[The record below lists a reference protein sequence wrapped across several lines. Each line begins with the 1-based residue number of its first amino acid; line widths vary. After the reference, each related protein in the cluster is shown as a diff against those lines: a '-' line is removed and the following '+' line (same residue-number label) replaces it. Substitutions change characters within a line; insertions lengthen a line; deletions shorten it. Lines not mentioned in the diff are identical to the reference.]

1 MRHPGAKGGIRRAM
15 PSQRI
20 TEMRA
25 QSRRLQDAARHETD
39 PDLRLRMAARSFELA
54 QLAEQLERE
63 ERDGRS

>member
-1 MRHPGAKGGIRRAM
+1 M